1 MDKGLPCSDKY
12 LQINLPVMTQKI
24 DPSYLIQ
31 QLNLKYPLIGLYDAP
46 DKTAFIPFVEAKE
59 GKWACI
65 FQFFH
70 AWENGQTLRLT
81 SQNYGCGG
89 AGYWLFGKE
98 SRNRAEFISF
108 LCDQEGLKANHPL
121 MDQWLD
127 YHHPYQPQNEQ
138 LFIGP
143 LKEGQEAYL
152 KTITFYVN
160 PDQLS
165 ALMTGAQ
172 YFLPPGRTIVSAPF
186 GSGCMQLLPLFDDLE
201 IPLAI
206 VGATDIA
213 MRKFLPEHHLMAF
226 TVTLPMFE
234 LLCSLDEKSFL
245 SKPFLEDLKKSRG
258 GKL

>member
-1 MDKGLPCSDKY
+1 MGKFDE
-12 LQINLPVMTQKI
+12 
-24 DPSYLIQ
+24 SYLIN

-46 DKTAFIPFVEAKE
+46 DKAAFVPLVEPKA

-70 AWENGQTLRLT
+70 AWEKGQTLILT
-81 SQNYGCGG
+81 SQNHGCGG

-98 SRNRAEFISF
+98 SKTRPEFITF
-108 LCDQEGLKANHPL
+108 LCDQEGLKANHQL
-121 MDQWLD
+121 MDEWLD
-127 YHHPYQPQNEQ
+127 FHHPYQPEYSQ

-143 LKEGQEAYL
+143 LKEGQEAYC
-152 KTITFYVN
+152 KSITFYVN

-165 ALMTGAQ
+165 ALMIGAQ

-186 GSGCMQLLPLFDDLE
+186 GSGCMELLPLFDNPE

-213 MRKFLPEHHLMAF
+213 MRKFIPEQHILAF

-245 SKPFLEDLKKSRG
+245 NKPFLSDLKKSRG
-258 GKL
+258 GHL